1 LLVEHHFPGEYEVLF
16 NGVAIGAELAGDDVA
31 ITGDA
36 ELSVLFVG
44 RHEERKGLS
53 TLLEAVTVLEKEHD
67 YRLTCHIIGRGPD
80 TDSLRSSYANP
91 ERFCWHGQVSESEKI
106 SRLKSATA
114 FVAPALRGESFGVVL
129 LEAMASSTAVIAS
142 DIPGYRN
149 VATNGTDAVLVEPG
163 NASELASAMKAVL
176 TDTAYRDRLVSEGLK
191 TAASMSMDRLA
202 ALYEERYRMVL
213 DSRA

>member
-1 LLVEHHFPGEYEVLF
+1 MAVKTTPAASRVGPLCPCPQGFRPPQFRHFPGQQ
-16 NGVAIGAELAGDDVA
+16 
-31 ITGDA
+31 
-36 ELSVLFVG
+36 LSP
-44 RHEERKGLS
+44 S
-53 TLLEAVTVLEKEHD
+53 P
-67 YRLTCHIIGRGPD
+67 CPC
-80 TDSLRSSYANP
+80 LR
-91 ERFCWHGQVSESEKI
+91 WHGQVSESEKI

-163 NASELASAMKAVL
+163 NAVELASAIKAVL
-176 TDTAYRDRLVSEGLK
+176 TDTAYRDHLVAEGLK

-202 ALYEERYRMVL
+202 TLYEERYRMVL
-213 DSRA
+213 NSRA